1 MSELTLF
8 LIRFA
13 YLAILWIFVLS
24 AISVIRSDMFGAR
37 VPETA
42 RAARRARRKAGQGQR
57 RPAEAPRLADPPRSS
72 SRATTPAPA
81 PSSPTAPLLIG
92 RGSDAAIQLDDDYVS
107 TRHAR
112 VAASGDEWFVEDL
125 GSTNG
130 TYVGTVAHHPAHHHR
145 PRHPGPHRQD
155 DPRAAEVSHR
165 TPDRRSLRSPRTPTS
180 AGSAG
185 TTRTPGTPAR
195 GC

>member
-42 RAARRARRKAGQGQR
+42 RSG
-57 RPAEAPRLADPPRSS
+57 S
-72 SRATTPAPA
+72 APA
-81 PSSPTAPLLIG
+81 RGKSKPPSRRRGSPTHLVVVEGDNAGARAELDDAPLLIG
-92 RGSDAAIQLDDDYVS
+92 RGSDAAIRLDDDYVS

-130 TYVGTVAHHPAHHHR
+130 TYVGSVRITQPTTIGLGIQVR
-145 PRHPGPHRQD
+145 IGKTIL
-155 DPRAAEVSHR
+155 E
-165 TPDRRSLRSPRTPTS
+165 LRK
-180 AGSAG
+180 
-185 TTRTPGTPAR
+185 
-195 GC
+195 

>member
-8 LIRFA
+8 LIRIA

-42 RAARRARRKAGQGQR
+42 RAGGGGGGGGRQPKQKPPAKRRG
-57 RPAEAPRLADPPRSS
+57 
-72 SRATTPAPA
+72 
-81 PSSPTAPLLIG
+81 SPTQVVVTSGTNSGATASLDKAPILIG
-92 RGSDAAIQLDDDYVS
+92 RGSDAAIRLEDDYVS

-112 VAASGDEWFVEDL
+112 IAASGDQWFVEDL

-130 TYVGTVAHHPAHHHR
+130 TYIGTVR
-145 PRHPGPHRQD
+145 ITQ
-155 DPRAAEVSHR
+155 
-165 TPDRRSLRSPRTPTS
+165 PTTITL
-180 AGSAG
+180 G
-185 TTRTPGTPAR
+185 TQVRIGKTILELQK
-195 GC
+195 

>member
-8 LIRFA
+8 LIRAA

-42 RAARRARRKAGQGQR
+42 RGGG
-57 RPAEAPRLADPPRSS
+57 
-72 SRATTPAPA
+72 PAPA
-81 PSSPTAPLLIG
+81 SRKQRSKPAKPRRGSPTHLIVVEGENSGARAELADAPLLIG
-92 RGSDAAIQLDDDYVS
+92 RGSDAAIKLDDDYVS

-130 TYVGTVAHHPAHHHR
+130 TYVGPVRITQPTTIGLGVQVR
-145 PRHPGPHRQD
+145 VGKTIL
-155 DPRAAEVSHR
+155 E
-165 TPDRRSLRSPRTPTS
+165 LRK
-180 AGSAG
+180 
-185 TTRTPGTPAR
+185 
-195 GC
+195 